1 MSQPQT
7 GEELPAIPETRVV
20 RIQRVVSAL
29 SEFEQDELNFAL
41 QAARINEIQSRL
53 TEPKSTLNLALHTTL
68 WSGSLFGLVGGLVCG
83 LLTGLQFGWVAGLVA
98 FSLQAIVGGVVFG
111 LFMAAMMI
119 GGLKLSMKG
128 VSKNLSTSKSAL
140 FQVRQVELLIT
151 DAEAFELSKS
161 MISSK
166 RGWKVESVNKE
177 EKSLRATTPP
187 TWRSPGEIVGVQIYA
202 AGDAQSVAKIYSKP
216 LFTAMDFGK
225 NAMNV
230 AEMAKEIEDAGQVHH
245 YLKMEP

>member
-1 MSQPQT
+1 MPQPQI
-7 GEELPAIPETRVV
+7 GDELPAIPETRVA

-41 QAARINEIQSRL
+41 QAARIDDLQSRF
-53 TEPKSTLNLALHTTL
+53 TEPKSTLNFAMHTAL

-83 LLTGLQFGWVAGLVA
+83 LLTGLQFGWVAGLLA
-98 FSLQAIVGGVVFG
+98 FSLQAIAGGAVFG
-111 LFMAAMMI
+111 LFMAAMMVT
-119 GGLKLSMKG
+119 GLKLSMKG
-128 VSKNLSTSKSAL
+128 VSKNLSSSKSAL
-140 FQVRQVELLIT
+140 FQVRQVELLVT
-151 DAEAFELSKS
+151 DLEAFELSKS

-177 EKSLRATTPP
+177 EKSVRATTLP

-202 AGDAQSVAKIYSKP
+202 AGDAQSVVKIYSKP
-216 LFTAMDFGK
+216 IFTAMDFGK

-230 AEMAKEIEDAGQVHH
+230 TEMAKEIEDAGQVHH
-245 YLKMEP
+245 YLKMD

>member
-1 MSQPQT
+1 MSETQN
-7 GEELPAIPETRVV
+7 GNELPAVPETRVA

-41 QAARINEIQSRL
+41 QATRINEIQSRL
-53 TEPKSTLNLALHTTL
+53 TEPKSAINLAVHTTL

-83 LLTGLQFGWVAGLVA
+83 LLTGLQFGWLAGVVA
-98 FSLQAIVGGVVFG
+98 FSLQAIVGGLFFG
-111 LFMAAMMI
+111 LFMAGMMI
-119 GGLKLSMKG
+119 GGLKISMKG

-140 FQVRQVELLIT
+140 FQVRQVDLPVT
-151 DAEAFELSKS
+151 DTEAFELSKS
-161 MISSK
+161 MLSSK
-166 RGWKVESVNKE
+166 GGWKVESVNKE

-187 TWRSPGEIVGVQIYA
+187 TWRSPGEVVGVQIYS
-202 AGDAQSVAKIYSKP
+202 AGDVGSVVKVYSKP
-216 LFTAMDFGK
+216 VFTAMDFGK

-230 AEMAKEIEDAGQVHH
+230 TEMAKEIEDAGQVHH